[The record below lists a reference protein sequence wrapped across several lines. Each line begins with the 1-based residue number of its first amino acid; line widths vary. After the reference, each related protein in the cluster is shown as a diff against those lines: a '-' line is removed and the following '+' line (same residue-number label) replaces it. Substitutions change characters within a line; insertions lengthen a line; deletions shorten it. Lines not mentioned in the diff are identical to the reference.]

1 MEIPITTLQ
10 QMLTNAATLGAM
22 YQRCD
27 TRSDVGSEEARP
39 GEG

>member
-22 YQRCD
+22 S
-27 TRSDVGSEEARP
+27 RSDVGSEEARP

>member
-22 YQRCD
+22 F
-27 TRSDVGSEEARP
+27 GSEEARP